1 MTEVL
6 KCVRSNAL
14 AALRP
19 PTRLSLS
26 DWIEQSVYLPEG
38 VSALPGAVRL
48 WPFQREIADA
58 LGDPEIERVTLV
70 KPVRV
75 GFTTLLTGALA
86 SYVANDPAPILALL
100 PTEADA
106 RDYMVSD
113 IEPTFAASPS
123 LEGMLDKDHAEGARN
138 TLLSRRFAGGSL
150 KVVAAR
156 APRNLRRHN
165 VRVLLVDE
173 ADAMEPTA
181 EGDPIKLAERR
192 TLSFADRKLVIGSTP
207 IFAETSPVLRSYAA
221 SDARVWEVPC
231 PSCGAFSEL
240 QWRDIQWPEGKPD
253 EAAWRCPHCEEPIP
267 EREKAAMVAGG
278 AWRATRPEVKGHAGF
293 RLNALTSLMA
303 NASWGKIAV
312 EFVAAKN
319 DTAALQVWTNTL
331 MGEGWQTAGEAIDET
346 AMAARAEPFG
356 LDRLPAEVLVITAG
370 ADVQHDRI
378 EITFIGW
385 ARDGTAYV
393 LGHTVIWGSWEWD
406 TTWAEVDE
414 ALATRWSHPFGGQIG
429 VEATVIDA
437 GDGTTMQR
445 VVAFCAARARRK
457 VLAGK
462 GMAGARQWITPSKG
476 KSSVGRLWIIGVDGI
491 KGAVFDRLSRGNSI
505 RFSDDLEPFFYEQ
518 LASERLVVRYARGQP
533 NRRFERVPGKRAE
546 TLDCT
551 VYAFAAMQVVSP
563 NWDARLAALSTV
575 GTQMKAKRRPVRSQF
590 VGQT

>member
-1 MTEVL
+1 MTEAM
-6 KCVRSNAL
+6 KRAKAGAL

-19 PTRLSLS
+19 PARLPLS
-26 DWIEQSVYLPEG
+26 EWIEGNCHLPEG

-58 LGDPEIERVTLV
+58 LGDPTIERVTLV

-113 IEPTFAASPS
+113 VEPTFAASPTLS
-123 LEGMLDKDHAEGARN
+123 GMLDKDAVEGGRN
-138 TLLSRRFAGGSL
+138 TLLSRRFPGGSL

-207 IFAETSPVLRSYAA
+207 IFAETSPVLRSYAT

-240 QWRDIQWPEGKPD
+240 NWRDIQWPEGKPD
-253 EAAWRCPHCEEPIP
+253 EAAWRCPHCEELIP
-267 EREKAAMVAGG
+267 EREKAEMVAGG
-278 AWRATRPEVKGHAGF
+278 AWRATRPDVKGHAGF

-303 NASWGKIAV
+303 NASWGKIAE
-312 EFVAAKN
+312 EFLTAKS
-319 DTAALQVWTNTL
+319 DPAALQVWTNTL
-331 MGEGWQTAGEAIDET
+331 MGEGWRTAGEAVDET
-346 AMAARAEPFG
+346 ALAARAEPFG
-356 LDRLPAEVLVITAG
+356 LDRMPAEILIVTAG
-370 ADVQHDRI
+370 VDVQHDRL
-378 EITFIGW
+378 EVTFVGW
-385 ARDGTAYV
+385 ARDGTAFI
-393 LGHTVIWGSWEWD
+393 LGHSVVWGAWD
-406 TTWAEVDE
+406 DNLAWAELDE
-414 ALATRWSHPFGGQIG
+414 VLQTRWEHPLGGQIG

-437 GDGTTMQR
+437 GDGTTMAR
-445 VVAFCAARARRK
+445 VQAFCAARARCK

-462 GMAGARQWITPSKG
+462 GMAGARQWLGPSKG
-476 KSSVGRLWIIGVDGI
+476 KSSGGRLWIVGVDGI

-505 RFSDDLEPFFYEQ
+505 RFSDDLEPVFFEQ
-518 LASERLVVRYARGQP
+518 LASEKLVVRYTRGQP
-533 NRRFERVPGKRAE
+533 QRRFERIPGRRAE
-546 TLDCT
+546 TLDCV
-551 VYAFAAMQVVSP
+551 VYAFAARQVVSP
-563 NWDARLAALSTV
+563 NWDTRAAALSTSFFKS
-575 GTQMKAKRRPVRSQF
+575 TARPNWNIRSKWIAN
-590 VGQT
+590 